1 MIYVAVIILVIIV
14 FVILLFVG
22 LVWSFA
28 HTNSSESNIN
38 SLESFLGFD
47 LRGKYTVI
55 EYSSNRLHPD
65 RPLSIMISLTGK
77 DFKAVRYF
85 LDNLE
90 LSTTERH
97 SNDGKIRYTSGW
109 NRVANTFTKSH
120 SAMYVEGGYKFF
132 VASLEINCDNF
143 MLGYKESGF

>member
-1 MIYVAVIILVIIV
+1 MVYVAVIVLVIVV

-22 LVWSFA
+22 LAWSFA

-65 RPLSIMISLTGK
+65 RPLSIMISLSGK

-85 LDNLE
+85 LDSVE

-97 SNDGKIRYTSGW
+97 SNDGKIRYTGGW

-120 SAMYVEGGYKFF
+120 SASYVEGGYTFF
-132 VASLEINCDNF
+132 VASLEINCDDNT
-143 MLGYKESGF
+143 LRYKETGI